1 MEKRETERVLTY
13 TGEEPADGALP
24 AFYTNIDEQGNVLFL
39 DEERLSRKSAGPSP
53 RPLYQNKPNGLG
65 IKNFIVTHT
74 SARQW
79 NWKVV
84 LKVFKKIL
92 DLSKHLGKPGSI
104 GDKLYRK
111 AMMFDPPEDSYSAG
125 FAFNLNV
132 DVDEDRPGTARYNNY
147 VVHKNPE
154 AAKGAFACKLERLA
168 PRPEKS
174 ATKVEGAKETTEA
187 SCSCGSHHHG
197 TTSTKTIQLNETISN
212 DIERDMA
219 TVTLP
224 IDLVKKAIDE
234 AEFIGGMKECLCRA
248 GSDCQS

>member
-92 DLSKHLGKPGSI
+92 DLSKHLGKPGS
-104 GDKLYRK
+104 
-111 AMMFDPPEDSYSAG
+111 
-125 FAFNLNV
+125 
-132 DVDEDRPGTARYNNY
+132 
-147 VVHKNPE
+147 
-154 AAKGAFACKLERLA
+154 
-168 PRPEKS
+168 S
-174 ATKVEGAKETTEA
+174 ATSSIA
-187 SCSCGSHHHG
+187 
-197 TTSTKTIQLNETISN
+197 
-212 DIERDMA
+212 R
-219 TVTLP
+219 
-224 IDLVKKAIDE
+224 
-234 AEFIGGMKECLCRA
+234 R
-248 GSDCQS
+248 